1 MRDGSQSELIFPSV
15 GDEPFSDMAMLA
27 VLDRLG
33 YGHVTVHGFRATFAN
48 APIIQ
53 TAFARDCIMGPK
65 KRKDTDSGKRCA
77 ARCVR
82 YPRHAS

>member
-33 YGHVTVHGFRATFAN
+33 YGHVTVHGFRASPSQITRTRFDEWSS
-48 APIIQ
+48 
-53 TAFARDCIMGPK
+53 ARRTLRQGRERQSD
-65 KRKDTDSGKRCA
+65 
-77 ARCVR
+77 
-82 YPRHAS
+82 